1 MLALQFDSW
10 QISGGNRRI
19 AAMSNILTRSIYRYI
34 FYRQRKKAQT
44 IHRVIVGT
52 DMKLNMAF

>member
-1 MLALQFDSW
+1 
-10 QISGGNRRI
+10 
-19 AAMSNILTRSIYRYI
+19 MSNILTRSIYRYT

-52 DMKLNMAF
+52 DIKLNMAF

>member
-1 MLALQFDSW
+1 
-10 QISGGNRRI
+10 
-19 AAMSNILTRSIYRYI
+19 MSNILTWSIYRYT

-52 DMKLNMAF
+52 GTK